1 MRSPPTHVIPSAAF
15 SRVVMRVVPAPLV
28 FVALLVLL
36 AVPLAARGNGLED
49 ADLLLR
55 AGRPAQALE
64 QVNEYLAKKPG
75 DMQARFLKGLILVE
89 QKRENEAIDVFVRLT
104 QDNPEYAEP
113 YNNLAVLYAARGN
126 LEGARN
132 ALETAVR
139 VNPKYITAQEN
150 LGDVYARLAAAAYE
164 RATALGGG
172 SKAVRAKLRLSRD
185 LVAAGA
191 SAPESGTRP
200 SR

>member
-1 MRSPPTHVIPSAAF
+1 ML
-15 SRVVMRVVPAPLV
+15 LV
-28 FVALLVLL
+28 FLTASF
-36 AVPLAARGNGLED
+36 AARGDELTD

-55 AGRPAQALE
+55 AGRSAQALE
-64 QVNEYLAKKPG
+64 QIDQYLTKNPG
-75 DMQARFLKGLILVE
+75 SMQGRFLKGLILAE
-89 QKRENEAIDVFVRLT
+89 QNRENEAIDVFVRLT

-126 LEGARN
+126 LEGARS
-132 ALETAVR
+132 ALEIAVR

-164 RATALGGG
+164 RAAALGAAG
-172 SKAVRAKLRLSRD
+172 KAAQTKLKLSRE

-191 SAPESGTRP
+191 GKAAAPAAR
-200 SR
+200 

>member
-1 MRSPPTHVIPSAAF
+1 MSSESVSPF
-15 SRVVMRVVPAPLV
+15 APHAWVTLL
-28 FVALLVLL
+28 ALLVLL
-36 AVPLAARGNGLED
+36 AAPLSARGDALGD

-55 AGRPAQALE
+55 AGRPAQALVKVE
-64 QVNEYLAKKPG
+64 EFLAQRPG
-75 DMQARFLKGLILVE
+75 DMQARFLKGLVLAE
-89 QKRENEAIDVFVRLT
+89 QKRETEAIDVFVRLT

-164 RATALGGG
+164 RAAALGAG
-172 SKAVRAKLRLSRD
+172 SKAAQVKLKISRE
-185 LVAAGA
+185 LVAAGNGEPGA
-191 SAPESGTRP
+191 QSNR
-200 SR
+200 

>member
-1 MRSPPTHVIPSAAF
+1 MRAITALF
-15 SRVVMRVVPAPLV
+15 
-28 FVALLVLL
+28 ALLVSL
-36 AVPLAARGNGLED
+36 AMPLAARGDALED
-49 ADLLLR
+49 ADLALR

-64 QVNEYLAKKPG
+64 RVNEHLAKKPN
-75 DMQARFLKGLILVE
+75 DMQARFLKGLILAE
-89 QKRENEAIDVFVRLT
+89 QKRESEAIDVFVRLT

-126 LEGARN
+126 LEEARK

-172 SKAVRAKLRLSRD
+172 SKAVSAKLKLSRD

-191 SAPESGTRP
+191 GARESGVRS

>member
-1 MRSPPTHVIPSAAF
+1 MRAMQASLLLLVFLALLALLAS
-15 SRVVMRVVPAPLV
+15 PLV
-28 FVALLVLL
+28 
-36 AVPLAARGNGLED
+36 ARGDTLED
-49 ADLLLR
+49 ADLSLR

-126 LEGARN
+126 LEGARK

-172 SKAVRAKLRLSRD
+172 SKTVRAKLKLSRD

-191 SAPESGTRP
+191 STPESRTRS

>member
-1 MRSPPTHVIPSAAF
+1 MRSPPTHVAPSRTALRAISSLVVFLSLVAAPF
-15 SRVVMRVVPAPLV
+15 
-28 FVALLVLL
+28 
-36 AVPLAARGNGLED
+36 AARGDALGD

-55 AGRPAQALE
+55 AGRSTQALE
-64 QVNEYLAKKPG
+64 EVEEYLAKNPG
-75 DMQARFLKGLILVE
+75 SMQGRFLKGLILAE

-104 QDNPEYAEP
+104 QYRPEYAEP

-139 VNPKYITAQEN
+139 VNPKYVTAQEN

-164 RATALGGG
+164 RAAALGAAG
-172 SKAVRAKLRLSRD
+172 KEAQTKLKLSRE

-191 SAPESGTRP
+191 GKAVAPAAR
-200 SR
+200 

>member
-1 MRSPPTHVIPSAAF
+1 MRSPPTYVAPSRSALRAIPALF
-15 SRVVMRVVPAPLV
+15 M
-28 FVALLVLL
+28 LLVVL
-36 AVPLAARGNGLED
+36 AAPFAARGDELSD

-55 AGRPAQALE
+55 AGRSAQALE
-64 QVNEYLAKKPG
+64 QVDQYLAKNPG
-75 DMQARFLKGLILVE
+75 SMQGRFLKGLILAE
-89 QKRENEAIDVFVRLT
+89 QNRESDAIDIFVRLT

-139 VNPKYITAQEN
+139 VNPKYVTAQEN

-164 RATALGGG
+164 RAAALGAAG
-172 SKAVRAKLRLSRD
+172 KAAQTKLKLSRE
-185 LVAAGA
+185 LVAAGTGKA
-191 SAPESGTRP
+191 AAPATR
-200 SR
+200 

>member
-1 MRSPPTHVIPSAAF
+1 M
-15 SRVVMRVVPAPLV
+15 LL
-28 FVALLVLL
+28 ALLVAPF
-36 AVPLAARGNGLED
+36 AVRGDELSD

-55 AGRPAQALE
+55 AGRPAEALA
-64 QVNEYLAKKPG
+64 QVDEYLAKNPG
-75 DMQARFLKGLILVE
+75 SMQARFLKGLVLTE
-89 QKRENEAIDVFVRLT
+89 QKRESEAIDVFIRLT

-126 LEGARN
+126 LEDARN

-139 VNPKYITAQEN
+139 VNPKYVTAQEN

-164 RATALGGG
+164 RAAALGPA
-172 SKAVRAKLRLSRD
+172 SKVAQTKLKLSRE

-191 SAPESGTRP
+191 GKAAAPAAR
-200 SR
+200 

>member
-1 MRSPPTHVIPSAAF
+1 MRTPPTCVGSSAAY
-15 SRVVMRVVPAPLV
+15 SRFASRAIPALCALV
-28 FVALLVLL
+28 VLL
-36 AVPLAARGNGLED
+36 AAPLTARADALED

-55 AGRPAQALE
+55 AGRAAQALE
-64 QVNEYLAKKPG
+64 QVDEYLAKHPA
-75 DMQARFLKGLILVE
+75 DMQARFLKGLILAE
-89 QKRENEAIDVFVRLT
+89 QKRESEAIDVFVRLT

-126 LEGARN
+126 LEGARK

-164 RATALGGG
+164 RAAALGGG
-172 SKAVRAKLRLSRD
+172 SKAVSAKLRLSRD
-185 LVAAGA
+185 LVAAGVDK
-191 SAPESGTRP
+191 SDTEKNR
-200 SR
+200 